1 MMKTMMINVEDDGE
15 MFEELILIKDRSR
28 RAKRRKTT
36 ALKHRR
42 TENILMSAH
51 TPDDGSTP
59 SDISK
64 NQKKA
69 LRVAKDHYP
78 DNIFRYIE
86 SKPVDVILKTVEL
99 REAQQEAKYE
109 ELRSSFHKAVED
121 WQFWDWFFNG
131 VEEELIF
138 N

>member
-1 MMKTMMINVEDDGE
+1 MRVMMINVEDDGE

-28 RAKRRKTT
+28 RAKRRKAT

-69 LRVAKDHYP
+69 LRFAKDHYP
-78 DNIFRYIE
+78 DNVFRYIE
-86 SKPVDVILKTVEL
+86 SKPVNVVLRAVEL
-99 REAQQEAKYE
+99 REAKQEAEYE
-109 ELRSSFHKAVED
+109 ELRSTFHKAVED
-121 WQFWDWFFNG
+121 WQFLDWLFDG
-131 VEEELIF
+131 VEEDFIF
-138 N
+138 D